1 MTQIA
6 RALRL
11 TLTNRRPIYVLR
23 MGEVGGTI
31 AQLKKSANLGRI
43 NVAFGRDDDD
53 PYTH

>member
-11 TLTNRRPIYVLR
+11 SLTNNRPIYVLR

-31 AQLKKSANLGRI
+31 AELKESANFGRI
-43 NVAFGRDDDD
+43 NVAFGHDDDD